1 MSHRADRQKVL
12 FVSHSVLFTQFVQFA
27 ARHARRRNKNGFFRR
42 RTHDFFNR
50 FFAAHPGIDRRVVF
64 KRVVFKGIF
73 ADNERVRRT
82 LFLHRIVGIGNL
94 FFKFRFVIGSDRVGN
109 LHRVKKFA
117 GYLSLLDVLRLIVHS
132 GFPAPADDQQ
142 HRHRVYVAVGKGQKR
157 IGRVS
162 DSGILHIHERYAPRR
177 KVKAGRKTDRRPL
190 VCRNN
195 VLFCGRVIG
204 NVGAKRL

>member
-12 FVSHSVLFTQFVQFA
+12 FVSQPVLFTQLVQFT

-42 RTHDFFNR
+42 GTHNFFNR
-50 FFAAHPGIDRRVVF
+50 FFAAHWGVNRRVVF
-64 KRVVFKGIF
+64 KRVIFKGVF
-73 ADNERVRRT
+73 ADDKRVRRAVC
-82 LFLHRIVGIGNL
+82 FHRIVGIGNL

-117 GYLSLLDVLRLIVHS
+117 GYLSLLDVLRFIMHA

-142 HRHRVYVAVGKGQKR
+142 HWHRVYVAVGKGQKR
-157 IGRVS
+157 IDRVS
-162 DSGILHIHERYAPRR
+162 DSGVLHIHERHAPRR
-177 KVKAGRKTDRRPL
+177 KVKAGRKPDRRPL

-195 VLFCGRVIG
+195 VLFCGRIIG